1 MRSQFLAI
9 FNFLDSI
16 YYFSWFSVCHHFLK
30 MLKSDMGVMRHLLL
44 SCSFLTQLWI
54 SLQVF
59 HLSGD
64 VELNSQYKCDSN
76 QCLSVCYWNLSILP
90 SLQLFQSLRVLQI
103 DRLCQFYINWAGNLI
118 HKKKFKTHHN
128 FWNSVNPFYDCVKDT
143 VTMKYF
149 LFHC

>member
-64 VELNSQYKCDSN
+64 VELNSQHKCDSN

-90 SLQLFQSLRVLQI
+90 SLQLFQSLRMLQI
-103 DRLCQFYINWAGNLI
+103 DRLCQFYIN
-118 HKKKFKTHHN
+118 
-128 FWNSVNPFYDCVKDT
+128 
-143 VTMKYF
+143 
-149 LFHC
+149 